1 MRKKKK
7 KRLKMV
13 WISEFVT
20 RESRKDVCVCVYTL
34 TIPCFKKQYLALKCV
49 SHNLSEKLL
58 MPTAAKGPTS
68 PREAKP
74 KFLVC
79 PLFSTHKHFC
89 MAQAN
94 VFNWAFKA

>member
-1 MRKKKK
+1 
-7 KRLKMV
+7 
-13 WISEFVT
+13 
-20 RESRKDVCVCVYTL
+20 
-34 TIPCFKKQYLALKCV
+34 
-49 SHNLSEKLL
+49 

-94 VFNWAFKA
+94 VFNWAFKALRMILFGLIHESAFRLYRVRSEHL